1 MHRILSRSAA
11 EKLLIVVRGLSYLQV
26 TQLKVPRTHRI
37 IVIFLRREELN
48 MNLRKLTQCEHEWKN
63 HFLYQSMF

>member
-37 IVIFLRREELN
+37 IVIFLRREELKYESAKIN
-48 MNLRKLTQCEHEWKN
+48 TV
-63 HFLYQSMF
+63 